1 MAKSIMTLCLK
12 EIVHWNQWVS
22 YFPTKLMTYTEKVMS
37 LSSINLVKMVISHR
51 YQCNSYCTR
60 RSSCIYFIWFAKD
73 GDSVC
78 FMYDMMKA
86 FCKQLTK
93 KKGILFKTSTCSN
106 CWWFLKRKTCCKWK
120 CKCLSTTLRKN
131 QATHTEK
138 PAHEFSSISQTC
150 VYYVDLSLNKPFWH
164 IFVIRVLYV

>member
-1 MAKSIMTLCLK
+1 MSPKKITKKVLKKRRTFYAPMAKSIMTLCLK

-37 LSSINLVKMVISHR
+37 LSSINLVKMVISHG

-60 RSSCIYFIWFAKD
+60 RSSCKYFIWFAKD

-86 FCKQLTK
+86 LLQT
-93 KKGILFKTSTCSN
+93 I
-106 CWWFLKRKTCCKWK
+106 
-120 CKCLSTTLRKN
+120 N
-131 QATHTEK
+131 QGEGH
-138 PAHEFSSISQTC
+138 FISSIYLFELLTISKKEDQ
-150 VYYVDLSLNKPFWH
+150 L
-164 IFVIRVLYV
+164 